1 MNMHKFSL
9 NMQDKHNYVQIII
22 DYAEN
27 PGVIS
32 SVTDCYH
39 PTNPRSFRTHYSIA
53 DTEWISK
60 HSLHVNHLPC
70 DRLENFSAYYWTPRS
85 TPTRARAYRG
95 VSLKTWWLPP
105 RHCQGISTGQ
115 ENGHRWLR
123 KHMIGR
129 KHVGPRQAVRSSR
142 DSHRLLTRQT
152 VRSSSLFRYVRVNG
166 RTWGQRRPRGLASGS
181 IFEYCVTGTTP
192 RHRPTTSFTPPAT
205 ASIGPLRRPPPP
217 PPSTVWQLLY
227 ISGCCFLPNQVPA
240 AFCPASSS
248 CLFLLMSLAIRLSIR
263 PCNWWSF
270 SRTSFSKGLNFELN
284 DFPDP
289 DFRGEA
295 MSLCFMLIFASILC
309 QLSDEKFAHF
319 LQIRWHHGLFSCLKK
334 LLLAIVSLNSL
345 LHPFCSSVQINFDL
359 LNDLYLRDW
368 MSSTSDDEHSSFGN
382 LPDHLLIEIFDR
394 VPVSEWAAISCVNK
408 RWADL
413 FRQERLWQAALSR
426 SYPFASHTKRWPR
439 PIPRGLSKR

>member
-53 DTEWISK
+53 DAEWISK

-85 TPTRARAYRG
+85 TPTRALAYRG

-115 ENGHRWLR
+115 ENGHQWLR

-192 RHRPTTSFTPPAT
+192 RHRPTTSFTPPDGRLYWA
-205 ASIGPLRRPPPP
+205 
-217 PPSTVWQLLY
+217 PS
-227 ISGCCFLPNQVPA
+227 S
-240 AFCPASSS
+240 ASSS
-248 CLFLLMSLAIRLSIR
+248 SSFHRLTTTIYFRVLLSSESGARCFLSRLIQLSISIDVPR
-263 PCNWWSF
+263 DS
-270 SRTSFSKGLNFELN
+270 SLHTS
-284 DFPDP
+284 
-289 DFRGEA
+289 
-295 MSLCFMLIFASILC
+295 M
-309 QLSDEKFAHF
+309 
-319 LQIRWHHGLFSCLKK
+319 
-334 LLLAIVSLNSL
+334 
-345 LHPFCSSVQINFDL
+345 
-359 LNDLYLRDW
+359 
-368 MSSTSDDEHSSFGN
+368 
-382 LPDHLLIEIFDR
+382 
-394 VPVSEWAAISCVNK
+394 
-408 RWADL
+408 
-413 FRQERLWQAALSR
+413 
-426 SYPFASHTKRWPR
+426 
-439 PIPRGLSKR
+439 